1 MLTAVARM
9 AIAAP
14 RRILV
19 VAALIFM
26 AAGVFGAPV
35 AASLSGGGFADPNSE
50 SAQASRLMT
59 SKFGHSD
66 EQMLITVTA
75 PAGAASEQARRVGCD
90 IVERLTRSP
99 HVLKVLSAWT
109 SPAPVATSLVSKDGK
124 SGLIVVNLK
133 GGETNGQKYAKQLS
147 TDVVRDQD
155 GVAVRAGGIAMVYAQ
170 VNDQSE
176 RDLIMMETVAF
187 PLSFAVLV
195 WVFGGLLAATLPM
208 MVGLLAIVGS
218 MSVLRLITFFTDV
231 SIFAFNLTAALGLA
245 LAIDYTLLII
255 SRFRDELSAG
265 VTRDEALLRTM
276 ASAGRTVLFS
286 ATTVALSMAVMAL
299 FPMYFLKSF
308 AYAGVATVAL
318 VAIAAIV
325 VTPAAI
331 IFFGARLD
339 ALDARRLIRRALR
352 RPPPATKSVEQ
363 LFWYRWAKF
372 VMQQAIPIGLA
383 ATSLLLFLG
392 APFFGV
398 KWGFG
403 DDRVLPHSASAH
415 QVGDQLRQDFA
426 EGSANAVRV
435 LIPDATGVTAH
446 DFDRYAERL
455 SLVPQVLAVS
465 APTGTFVNG
474 RKTGP
479 PSAGTGIADGSA
491 LLTAS
496 SPLLQGSQASDD
508 QLAALHS
515 AARLPN
521 RAVLIGGLVQSN
533 QDSVRAITSRLPL
546 VLGLIAV
553 ITFALLFALTGS
565 FVLPLK
571 ALVLNLLSLSAAFGA
586 LVWIFQDGHLYALGT
601 TPSGTLLANMAIL
614 LFCIAF
620 GLSMDYEVFVMAR
633 IREYW
638 VSSREA
644 AASSVRGDKANVND
658 ECVARGIARTGRVVT
673 AAALVMS
680 ISFVGL
686 TTAQVSFTRML
697 GVGLALAVLAD
708 ATLVRMVLVPAFM
721 HVLGGSN
728 WWAPTRFARLHR
740 HVELLES
747 SESVAN
753 ASPS

>member
-26 AAGVFGAPV
+26 AAAVFGAPV

-50 SAQASRLMT
+50 SARASHLMT
-59 SKFGHSD
+59 SKFGLSD

-75 PAGAASEQARRVGCD
+75 PAGAASEQARRVGRD
-90 IVERLTRSP
+90 VVERLTRSP
-99 HVLKVLSAWT
+99 HVLKVLSTWT
-109 SPAPVATSLVSKDGK
+109 SPAPVAASMVSKDGK

-133 GGETNGQKYAKQLS
+133 GGETSGQKYAKQLS

-265 VTRDEALLRTM
+265 ATRDEALLRTM

-331 IFFGARLD
+331 VFLGARLD

-352 RPPPATKSVEQ
+352 LPPPATKSVEQ

-372 VMQQAIPIGLA
+372 VMRQAFPIGVA
-383 ATSLLLFLG
+383 ASSLLVFLG

-435 LIPDATGVTAH
+435 LIPDATGITSH
-446 DFDRYAERL
+446 DFDLYAERL
-455 SLVPQVLAVS
+455 SLVPQVRAVS
-465 APTGTFVNG
+465 APTGTFVDG

-496 SPLLQGSQASDD
+496 SPLLQGSRASDD
-508 QLAALHS
+508 QLEALHS
-515 AARLPN
+515 AARLPT

-644 AASSVRGDKANVND
+644 AASSARGAKANIND

-697 GVGLALAVLAD
+697 GVGLTLAVLAD

-728 WWAPTRFARLHR
+728 WWAPAPFARLHR
-740 HVELLES
+740 HVQLSES